1 MTESQL
7 VIKIKKYL
15 KDKGAYVE
23 KIWGGGFQSAGI
35 PDIIACYKG
44 RFLGIEVKVG
54 NNKPSEIQLVKLK
67 RINDAD
73 GVGVVVWSLEEV
85 KELIGLLDEA
95 DMKFENKEKEMDN
108 WSK

>member
-7 VIKIKKYL
+7 VIKIKQYL

>member
-1 MTESQL
+1 MNESQL
-7 VIKIKKYL
+7 VVKIKKYL
-15 KDKGAYVE
+15 REQGAYVE

-54 NNKPSEIQLVKLK
+54 SNKPSDIQLVKIK
-67 RINDAD
+67 RINDAG
-73 GVGVVVWSLEEV
+73 GVGIVVWSLEEV
-85 KELIGLLDEA
+85 KQLIEELDGL
-95 DMKFENKEKEMDN
+95 NKEKQMKE